1 MFPGY
6 SKFCLWL
13 DEKGLDINS
22 AFIPAIY
29 TVMLMI
35 AVFSLQYTHNTGKDC
50 WDIVVAA
57 LVFCLILVFVW
68 IHFFCGHPCIKVQKV
83 KDYSVDV
90 KAVKQKVGEY
100 GLRQHEFET
109 AFNGTDEELK
119 YIVDYV
125 RNLIK
130 EHIRDVPM
138 FERVWNKRYTGR
150 IWFFNNHSNA
160 VRVWTRHYVCV
171 GSAAGFHNTASNIN
185 YIYVPGHSYVQLVK
199 TVLHEC
205 IHSFVTDESVTTFAT
220 LYLLLKF
227 GTPEEKAF
235 AASQI
240 SRYCHEYEFGCYT
253 QYSYCI
259 WYFNK
264 YLT

>member
-1 MFPGY
+1 MFQGY

-13 DEKGLDINS
+13 EEKGLDINS

-29 TVMLMI
+29 TVMMMV

-50 WDIVVAA
+50 WDMVVAA
-57 LVFCLILVFVW
+57 LIFCLILVFVW
-68 IHFFCGHPCIKVQKV
+68 IHFFCGHACIKVQKV
-83 KDYSVDV
+83 KDYRVDV
-90 KAVKQKVGEY
+90 KAVKLKIGEY
-100 GLRQHEFET
+100 GLRKHEFET

-138 FERVWNKRYTGR
+138 FERVWNKRYTGI
-150 IWFFNNHSNA
+150 IWFFNNRGNA
-160 VRVWTRHYVCV
+160 VRVWARH
-171 GSAAGFHNTASNIN
+171 GRQLTSAAGMHNTASNVS

-199 TVLHEC
+199 TVLHGC
-205 IHSFVTDESVTTFAT
+205 IHSFVSDESVTTFAT

-235 AASQI
+235 AASQVAC
-240 SRYCHEYEFGCYT
+240 YCHEYEFGCYT

-259 WYFNK
+259 WYFDK

>member
-1 MFPGY
+1 MMM
-6 SKFCLWL
+6 
-13 DEKGLDINS
+13 
-22 AFIPAIY
+22 
-29 TVMLMI
+29 V

-50 WDIVVAA
+50 WDMVVAA
-57 LVFCLILVFVW
+57 LIFCLILVFVW
-68 IHFFCGHPCIKVQKV
+68 IHFFCGHACIKVQKV
-83 KDYSVDV
+83 KDYRVDV
-90 KAVKQKVGEY
+90 KAVKLKIGEY
-100 GLRQHEFET
+100 GLRKHEFET

-138 FERVWNKRYTGR
+138 FERVWNKRYTGI
-150 IWFFNNHSNA
+150 IWFFNNRGNA
-160 VRVWTRHYVCV
+160 VRVWARH
-171 GSAAGFHNTASNIN
+171 GRQLTSAAGMHNTASNVS

-199 TVLHEC
+199 TVLHGC
-205 IHSFVTDESVTTFAT
+205 IHSFVSDESVTTFAT

-235 AASQI
+235 AASQVAC
-240 SRYCHEYEFGCYT
+240 YCHEYEFGCYT

-259 WYFNK
+259 WYFDK

>member
-1 MFPGY
+1 MFQGY

-13 DEKGLDINS
+13 EERGININS

-29 TVMLMI
+29 TVMLMV

-50 WDIVVAA
+50 WYGVVATFI
-57 LVFCLILVFVW
+57 FCFVLVFVW
-68 IHFFCGHPCIKVQKV
+68 SNFFCGHPCIKVRKV
-83 KDYSVDV
+83 KDYRVDV
-90 KAVKQKVGEY
+90 KDVKQKIGEY
-100 GLRQHEFET
+100 GLCPYEFET

-125 RNLIK
+125 RNLIR

-138 FERVWNKRYTGR
+138 FERVWNKRYTG
-150 IWFFNNHSNA
+150 IVWFFNNHSNA
-160 VRVWTRHYVCV
+160 VRIWTRHHCCV
-171 GSAAGFHNTASNIN
+171 DSASGFHDTASNIN

-205 IHSFVTDESVTTFAT
+205 IHSFVSDESVTTFAT

-235 AASQI
+235 AASRI
-240 SRYCHEYEFGCYT
+240 SLYCREYEFGCYT

-264 YLT
+264 YLI